1 VTTSIARVQAR
12 LLAEYERQKRHAD
25 AANPV
30 TVGSLLSASGLPL
43 TRSAL
48 HRKLHGTLKMSLSE
62 AEAIGKALGVRVT
75 VAVTK
80 RAA

>member
-1 VTTSIARVQAR
+1 VSTTERLRTR
-12 LLAEYERQKRHAD
+12 LLSEFEKKNRDGTYPMRK
-25 AANPV
+25 
-30 TVGSLLSASGLPL
+30 LLEDSGLKFD
-43 TRSAL
+43 RSTL
-48 HRKLHGTLKMSLSE
+48 YRKLYDPKHSSLTVEE